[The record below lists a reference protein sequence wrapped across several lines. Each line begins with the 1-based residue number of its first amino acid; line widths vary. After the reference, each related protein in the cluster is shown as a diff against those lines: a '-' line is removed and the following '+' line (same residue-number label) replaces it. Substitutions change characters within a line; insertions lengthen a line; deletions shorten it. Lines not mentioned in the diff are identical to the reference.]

1 MKPKPNRIVEK
12 GHRSLIITAY
22 AVTIFFII
30 SAVIPVL
37 WMLVSSL
44 KNETDIL
51 AYPPKWSPSIP
62 QSVQVTLDYSGMEE
76 QDAVYY
82 EKDAMKATWYP
93 WMKHL
98 RENIGEVKVTGVRN
112 GEIIYKARTISSSFH
127 VGQPL
132 VVPSTLFNEAQMN
145 LKLPLI
151 QEQKLSDFSWYGLA
165 DGKKAPSAA
174 GVAANTISGK
184 FQEFYETTPFVE
196 GEIQGIQEKSSWVRM
211 FDSYLAL
218 NKIAQEI
225 SGALGFFQYFLN
237 STIVT
242 LSTVLIQLVLGGIA
256 GYAISFLIKS
266 RKWQFIWVMFF
277 LATIMIPGISLLLP
291 QYLLMKDLGL
301 VNTLYAII
309 LPHSAWG
316 IVIFL
321 FKGFFDQLPGE
332 LMQAARVDGASD
344 FRIFSQIVVPLSYPV
359 FTVVAVMTFIPV
371 WNEFLWPLVVN
382 NDPQFWTFTVAL
394 NDLQNK
400 SSVQQ
405 NMIMASSLLS
415 MIPLF
420 IVFITSQKYIEKG
433 VAFSGVKG

>member
-1 MKPKPNRIVEK
+1 MKPNRIVEK

-22 AVTIFFII
+22 VVTIFFVV
-30 SAVIPVL
+30 SAIIPVL

-44 KNETDIL
+44 KTETDIL
-51 AYPPKWSPSIP
+51 AYPPKWTPSIP
-62 QSVQVTLDYSGMEE
+62 QSVQVTLDYSGVEE
-76 QDAVYY
+76 RDALFY
-82 EKDAMKATWYP
+82 EKEAMKATWYP
-93 WMKHL
+93 WMKNL
-98 RENIGEVKVTGVRN
+98 RENIGEVKVTGVRD
-112 GEIIYKARTISSSFH
+112 GQIIYRARTISSSFH

-132 VVPSTLFNEAQMN
+132 IVPSTLFNETQMN
-145 LKLPLI
+145 LKLPFI
-151 QEQKLSDFSWYGLA
+151 REQKLSDFEWFGEDGGEQASDGLFVS
-165 DGKKAPSAA
+165 DAA
-174 GVAANTISGK
+174 ISSK
-184 FQEFYETTPFVE
+184 FQSFYSSTPLVE
-196 GEIQGIQEKSSWVRM
+196 GKVTGIEERFSWIRM

-218 NKIAQEI
+218 NKIAQDA
-225 SGALGFFQYFLN
+225 SGTLGFFQYFLN

-242 LSTVLIQLVLGGIA
+242 LATVTIQLVLGGIA

-266 RKWQFIWVMFF
+266 KKWQFIWVMFF

-382 NDPQFWTFTVAL
+382 NNPQFWTFTVAL

-405 NMIMASSLLS
+405 NMVMASSLLS
-415 MIPLF
+415 MVPLF